1 MIDQDYV
8 HRTKHLFEVAL
19 GKKQAH
25 LAVTRATLANVYTG
39 EFLENQTICVWD
51 RWIAYVGPKPGES
64 IGPETEIV
72 DAQDKTVIPGFI
84 DGHTH
89 MSDRY
94 TAAPFLKHVIPG
106 GTTAIVTETVEPY
119 AVGGYEGVTDFMNSL
134 ADQPIHFFG
143 TVAPSA
149 SISENFPPVA
159 LENLNRL
166 LTRPD
171 IVGLGES
178 FWQSVLKDPDRLL
191 PVFQTVLAMGKLLEG
206 HSAGA
211 SGSKLNAYAAAN
223 VTSCHEP
230 INAREALERLRLG
243 FYVMVREGSIR
254 RDLEEILTLGEETSD
269 LRRMILVTDG
279 VSPKDLLEKGY
290 MEFVVQKAI
299 DSGLSPMSA
308 IQMATINPATH
319 FNLDHII
326 GGLAPGRYADMA
338 ILPDISRIQPELVI
352 GQGRIMARHGQCTV
366 TPREHR
372 FQEAN
377 LDSVHLP
384 ADMTAADFRIPT
396 DPALEQA
403 SVRVIDMIT
412 DLVTAEARIDLPV
425 LDGEISS
432 DLSQDV
438 VKIAAINRCNNPGQ
452 KYVGLIRGF
461 GIKAGALA
469 GSTGWDLADIV
480 VLGASEEDMAA
491 AVNRIRDLKGGVVVC
506 DQDRVVAELPLPI
519 MGLMTDISIPDL
531 ARRLDSIN
539 TALRELGV
547 TFRDPLLALSA
558 LTSAAIPFLRI
569 CEQGLVNL
577 KSGPC
582 SLIVSDLH

>member
-19 GKKQAH
+19 GKRQAH

-39 EFLENQTICVWD
+39 ELLENQSICVWD
-51 RWIAYVGPKPGES
+51 RWIAYVGPQPGDS
-64 IGPETEIV
+64 IGPETEII

-94 TAAPFLKHVIPG
+94 TAAPFLIHVIPG
-106 GTTAIVTETVEPY
+106 GTTAIVTESVEPY
-119 AVGGYEGVTDFMNSL
+119 AVGGYEGVTDFMDSL
-134 ADQPIHFFG
+134 SDQPIHFFG
-143 TVAPSA
+143 TVPPSA
-149 SISENFPPVA
+149 SISTNFPPVSQDD
-159 LENLNRL
+159 LNQL
-166 LTRPD
+166 LARPD
-171 IVGLGES
+171 IIGLGES

-191 PVFQTVLAMGKLLEG
+191 PVFEKVVSQGKLLEG

-211 SGSKLNAYAAAN
+211 SGNKLNAYAAAN
-223 VTSCHEP
+223 VSSCHEP
-230 INAREALERLRLG
+230 INAREAIERLRLG

-254 RDLEEILTLGEETSD
+254 RDLEEILTLRDEIPD

-290 MEFVVQKAI
+290 MEFVVQKAV
-299 DSGLSPMSA
+299 DSGLSPMTA

-326 GGLAPGRYADMA
+326 GGIAPGRYADMS
-338 ILPDISRIQPELVI
+338 ILPDICRIQPEMVM
-352 GQGRIMARHGQCTV
+352 GKGRIIARQGQCLT
-366 TPREHR
+366 TPRAHS
-372 FQEAN
+372 FQPSS

-384 ADMTAADFRIPT
+384 SALITDHFRIFA
-396 DPALEQA
+396 DPAVDQVT
-403 SVRVIDMIT
+403 VRVIDMIT
-412 DLVTAEARIDLPV
+412 DLVTAEAHLTLPV
-425 LDGEISS
+425 DNGQIQS
-432 DLSQDV
+432 DPSQDV
-438 VKIAAINRCNNPGQ
+438 IKIAALNRSNNPGQ
-452 KYVGLIRGF
+452 KFVGLIRGF
-461 GIKAGALA
+461 GLKTGAFA
-469 GSTGWDLADIV
+469 ASTGWDLADIV
-480 VLGASEEDMAA
+480 VLGTSDADMAA

-506 DQDRVVAELPLPI
+506 EQGRIKAELPLPI
-519 MGLMTDISIPDL
+519 LGLMTDAPISTLAQDL
-531 ARRLDSIN
+531 DTIAA
-539 TALRELGV
+539 ALHDLGV

-582 SLIVSDLH
+582 SLFASDPG